1 MLRQSAAKA
10 QKKGRKM
17 LEKSE
22 KLVAAFNSTHD
33 ALLCETLCR
42 EAGVSGRLVPIPT
55 DITADCGL
63 CFMMPPEEKESFQM
77 AIAGKL
83 TPSGYYLRMLWG

>member
-1 MLRQSAAKA
+1 
-10 QKKGRKM
+10 M

-22 KLVAAFNSTHD
+22 KLVAAFGSTHD
-33 ALLCETLCR
+33 ALLCEQLCR
-42 EAGVSGRLVPIPT
+42 EADVPGRLIPIPT

-63 CFMMPPEEKESFQM
+63 CFMMPPEEKDSFQA
-77 AIAGKL
+77 AIAGRL

>member
-1 MLRQSAAKA
+1 
-10 QKKGRKM
+10 M

-22 KLVAAFNSTHD
+22 KLVAAFGSTHD
-33 ALLCETLCR
+33 ALLCEQLCKG
-42 EAGVSGRLVPIPT
+42 AGVPGRLIPIPT

-63 CFMMPPEEKESFQM
+63 CFMMPPDEKDNFQA
-77 AIAGKL
+77 AIDGRL